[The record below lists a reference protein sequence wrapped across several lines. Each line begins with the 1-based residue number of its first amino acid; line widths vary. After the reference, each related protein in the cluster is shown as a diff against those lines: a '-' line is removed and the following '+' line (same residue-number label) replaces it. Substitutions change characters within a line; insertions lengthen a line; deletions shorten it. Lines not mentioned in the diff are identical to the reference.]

1 MKYQPMDMK
10 MVLIKFN
17 EALIAGRSEMDMVK
31 RLHCYMVTSV
41 QAVKRFN
48 IVTFV
53 TV

>member
-31 RLHCYMVTSV
+31 RLHGYIGTG
-41 QAVKRFN
+41 RET
-48 IVTFV
+48 I
-53 TV
+53 